1 MNYIYIGNQNNSYK
15 VLKFCILSLTGTD
28 QKEKDESQQST
39 KDFGKKNRAF
49 RLPKCGTNQTHSGLK
64 KKSFF
69 LYGSK
74 TYAIVFKPAE
84 KSKTK
89 SNYYYFAQT

>member
-1 MNYIYIGNQNNSYK
+1 MNYIYIYIGNQNNSYK

-49 RLPKCGTNQTHSGLK
+49 RLPKWGTNQTHSGLK
-64 KKSFF
+64 KNLSFF
-69 LYGSK
+69 MDR
-74 TYAIVFKPAE
+74 KPML
-84 KSKTK
+84 
-89 SNYYYFAQT
+89 

>member
-1 MNYIYIGNQNNSYK
+1 MNYIYIYIYIGNQNNSYK

-49 RLPKCGTNQTHSGLK
+49 RLPK
-64 KKSFF
+64 
-69 LYGSK
+69 
-74 TYAIVFKPAE
+74 
-84 KSKTK
+84 
-89 SNYYYFAQT
+89 